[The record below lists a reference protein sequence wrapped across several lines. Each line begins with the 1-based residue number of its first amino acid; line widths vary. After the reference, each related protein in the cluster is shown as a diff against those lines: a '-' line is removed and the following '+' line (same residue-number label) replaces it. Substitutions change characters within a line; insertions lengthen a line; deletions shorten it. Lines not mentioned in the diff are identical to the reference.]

1 MRAFMN
7 KIRIAIIGC
16 KNMGRKHLKVL
27 RENFAEE
34 AEVVGIINSSPESS
48 AKCAAELDV
57 PYFTNI
63 DEINKDNV
71 DAVII
76 STPAPYHATIG
87 EKLLLQG
94 IPCLIE
100 KPLATTT
107 DECNRLIMAAKK
119 GKSLIVAGHT
129 ENYNPAV
136 IKLKKELQAPVVDI
150 NGIRTSRNC
159 TNKTGVSAVQELM
172 IHDLAIVY
180 SLLGNELAESK
191 ICKRSDLSWENH
203 AVVEMK
209 YKNGASVRLEALRED
224 RKVERF
230 MDIRDAS
237 GNVFHIDFM
246 DCRLLKN
253 GQILT
258 TGGNSL
264 KNELADFIDCI
275 KNHSNPQVS
284 VYEAKGILELCLNL
298 EKGMSAESFV
308 FKDGFADKSIDKNLR
323 KI

>member
-1 MRAFMN
+1 MD
-7 KIRIAIIGC
+7 KVRIAIIGC

-27 RENFAEE
+27 RENFTDAV
-34 AEVVGIINSSPESS
+34 EVVGIVNSSPESS

-63 DEINKDNV
+63 DEINKDNA
-71 DAVII
+71 DAVIV
-76 STPAPYHATIG
+76 STPAISHAKIG

-107 DECNRLIMAAKK
+107 DECDRLIIATKK
-119 GKSLIVAGHT
+119 GKSLIVTGHT

-136 IKLKKELQAPVVDI
+136 IRLKKELQAPVVDI

-191 ICKRSDLSWENH
+191 ISKRSDLSWENH
-203 AVVEMK
+203 VIAEMK
-209 YKNGASVRLEALRED
+209 YKNGAFVKLEALRED
-224 RKVERF
+224 REVERF
-230 MDIRDAS
+230 MDIHDAR
-237 GNVFHIDFM
+237 GNIFHIDFM

-264 KNELADFIDCI
+264 QNELSDFIGCV
-275 KNHSNPQVS
+275 KNGTNPQVS
-284 VYEAKGILELCLNL
+284 MYEAKGILELCLNL
-298 EKGMSAESFV
+298 EKGISAESFI
-308 FKDGFADKSIDKNLR
+308 FKGNFFAR
-323 KI
+323 